1 MSLSAVLEKYS
12 QGLDFNPGL
21 DLQTSMCLHD
31 RHLSPQI
38 VAGLDGSNWRLDDY
52 VKRGGY
58 DALKKILSS
67 GMSQEDVIAELKAS
81 GLRGRGGAGFPTGLK
96 WSFMPRSF
104 QDKSTWFATQTKVS
118 RVLLKTATS
127 FA

>member
-58 DALKKILSS
+58 EALKKFCQL
-67 GMSQEDVIAELKAS
+67 ARLK
-81 GLRGRGGAGFPTGLK
+81 
-96 WSFMPRSF
+96 
-104 QDKSTWFATQTKVS
+104 
-118 RVLLKTATS
+118 KT
-127 FA
+127 